1 MSNKKP
7 SPGPYCFDP
16 PRKHN
21 KDAGLKSA
29 RDGTAWVG
37 EFLRG
42 QVLGRSHQWTP
53 PPKGMCEER
62 ASTETSDGG
71 VSSVIS
77 DHHT

>member
-7 SPGPYCFDP
+7 SPGPCCFDR

-21 KDAGLKSA
+21 KDVGLKSA
-29 RDGTAWVG
+29 QDRTAWVG

-53 PPKGMCEER
+53 PPKGMREER
-62 ASTETSDGG
+62 ASTEISDGG
-71 VSSVIS
+71 VSAVIS